1 MAIEDTGRPVGEYHS
16 RFDEEHYRNCQDCY
30 EDHLD
35 FVQECE
41 DDARLDAMAEREEY
55 GNED

>member
-1 MAIEDTGRPVGEYHS
+1 MSEHS

-35 FVQECE
+35 FMQECE
-41 DDARLDAMAEREEY
+41 MDARLDAMIESEGY
-55 GNED
+55 EDDE